1 MGNEYSAI
9 VVGRGFAGARRWW
22 SCAGWQP
29 RPLSRGMAPVRAD
42 LAVG

>member
-9 VVGRGFAGARRWW
+9 VVVHRFAGARRWW
-22 SCAGWQP
+22 SRAGWQP
-29 RPLSRGMAPVRAD
+29 RPRRRGMAPVRAD